1 LRPLRWGLRMPKAS
15 KILLIDAD
23 EDLSWELCTA
33 LENEGFKPQ
42 AAKNRTQAAAL
53 LRSLRFDAIISEVR
67 LPDGDVE
74 QIYRKALPFIGKT
87 PIIFTSTSANV
98 NQAIHLVK
106 SGAAGFLQKPYDIS
120 ALIALLRQTAGGCPS
135 LKDKSAPPDPTMISP
150 AMRELK
156 TRLERFTAG
165 TVTALIVGDTGSGRE
180 VIARYIHRLSAR
192 ATEPFIALR
201 CGSFAGHDG
210 ERMLFGELLR
220 SSANGC
226 ELHTGRLEQAGHG
239 TLFLDEIS
247 ELPAALQGAL
257 IQAIDSRRFVRVGDL
272 GIELPFEARIM
283 ASSRFSVATLR
294 DRLTPDLVNRIAI
307 IEIAVPPLRDR
318 QGDIEPLV
326 EALLADAASEL
337 GLPALP
343 VEAEALAAM
352 RAHDWPGNVRELRNR
367 LVQALSFADGTKI
380 KVADVFPNELSEG
393 SNPPTPT
400 LNSARADAERDHIV
414 ETLTLHQ
421 GRVGRAARSLG
432 ISRVTLWA
440 KMKRLK
446 IVPQIVSADKALSS
460 ESKMW
465 KSFASEAADSTLSF
479 DRDQ

>member
-1 LRPLRWGLRMPKAS
+1 MPKAS

-23 EDLSWELCTA
+23 DDLSWELCTA

-87 PIIFTSTSANV
+87 PIIFTPTSANV

-120 ALIALLRQTAGGCPS
+120 ALIALLREIAGGYPS
-135 LKDKSAPPDPTMISP
+135 LKDKSAPDPTMISP

-156 TRLERFTAG
+156 TRLERLAAG
-165 TVTALIVGDTGSGRE
+165 TVTTLIVGDAGSGRE

-192 ATEPFIALR
+192 ANEPFIALR
-201 CGSFAGHDG
+201 CGSVAGHEG

-220 SSANGC
+220 SSANGS
-226 ELHTGRLEQAGHG
+226 ELRTGGLEQAGLG

-247 ELPAALQGAL
+247 ELPAAVQGKL
-257 IQAIDSRRFVRVGDL
+257 IQVIDSRRFMRVGDL
-272 GIELPFEARIM
+272 SIEVPFAARIV
-283 ASSRFSVATLR
+283 ASSRFSVAKLR

-318 QGDIEPLV
+318 QADIEPLV

-337 GLPALP
+337 GVPALP
-343 VEAEALAAM
+343 VEAETLAAM

-367 LVQALSFADGTKI
+367 LVQALSFADGRKI
-380 KVADVFPNELSEG
+380 GVADVFPNELPEG
-393 SNPPTPT
+393 SNPPTAT
-400 LNSARADAERDHIV
+400 LNSARADAERHHIV
-414 ETLTLHQ
+414 ETLKLHQ
-421 GRVGRAARSLG
+421 GRIGRTARSLG
-432 ISRVTLWA
+432 ISRVTLWS

-446 IVPQIVSADKALSS
+446 IVPQILSADKPLSS
-460 ESKMW
+460 EFKMW
-465 KSFASEAADSTLSF
+465 KSSASEAADSTLCF